1 MVRSL
6 VGVLVAAGEGKLPA
20 ARVQEILR
28 SRRRTALVETAP
40 PQGLFLVKV
49 FYA

>member
-1 MVRSL
+1 
-6 VGVLVAAGEGKLPA
+6 VGVLVAVGEGKLRPA
-20 ARVQEILR
+20 QVREILV

-49 FYA
+49 FYS